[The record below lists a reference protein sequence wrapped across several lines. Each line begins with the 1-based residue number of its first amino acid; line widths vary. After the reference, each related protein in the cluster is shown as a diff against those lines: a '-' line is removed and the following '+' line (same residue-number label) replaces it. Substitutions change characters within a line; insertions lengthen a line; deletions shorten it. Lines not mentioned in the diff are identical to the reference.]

1 MPDVFAESDIKIFND
16 GSGVALFREDSSTVI
31 LLTDSLSN
39 DYPLLFKLLSENS
52 VCKNAVIDEI
62 KAQGLLNI
70 DYSYK

>member
-52 VCKNAVIDEI
+52 VCENAVIDEI
-62 KAQGLLNI
+62 IAQGLLNI
-70 DYSYK
+70 DYCYK